1 MQTGSG
7 ISRTLRVALYAAPI
21 LFLAVAASLYF
32 LYFSSGSS
40 GPASHTGSVQ
50 VSGSETM
57 RPVVTACAEDFMMRN
72 PQADIIVRG
81 GGSGDGVAALL
92 HGLVDIG
99 MISRELSRRERD
111 YAGSRKIELSVAQLA
126 LDGVAVVAH
135 RDSAAGALSVAQVQ
149 GIFSGKTTNWRQLDG
164 PDAVIRAFARAE
176 GSGTASLFGEGVM
189 GEEPYAASVQR
200 LPTNEAIV
208 AEVAKTP
215 GAIGYTGLGALRGN
229 QVQAI
234 ALRRDAQSAPIAADV
249 DAIRSGQYPLARA
262 LSFASVGHLTGTAKA
277 FLDSCLSPRGQAM
290 FQRAGYVGIAA
301 AGS

>member
-1 MQTGSG
+1 MQTGGG
-7 ISRTLRVALYAAPI
+7 ISRTLRFALYAVPVLI
-21 LFLAVAASLYF
+21 AAAAGMLYF
-32 LYFSSGSS
+32 GGASR
-40 GPASHTGSVQ
+40 GPVSHAGSVQ
-50 VSGSETM
+50 VAGSETM
-57 RPVVTACAEDFMMRN
+57 RPVVTACAEDFMTRN

-99 MISRELSRRERD
+99 MVSRELSTRERD
-111 YAGSRKIELSVAQLA
+111 YAASRKIELSIAELA

-135 RDSAAGALSVAQVQ
+135 RGGGVGALSLAQVQ
-149 GIFSGKTTNWRQLDG
+149 GIYAGKIDNWRQLEG
-164 PDAVIRAFARAE
+164 PDAAIRAFARAE
-176 GSGTASLFGEGVM
+176 GSGTASLFGERVM
-189 GEEPYAASVQR
+189 GEDRYAASVQR

-229 QVQAI
+229 QVQPI
-234 ALRRDAQSAPIAADV
+234 ALRRDAQSAPVAAE
-249 DAIRSGQYPLARA
+249 AGTIRSGQYPLARA
-262 LSFASVGHLTGTAKA
+262 LVFASAGQLTGTAKA

>member
-1 MQTGSG
+1 MQTGG
-7 ISRTLRVALYAAPI
+7 GTLRLALYAAPVLI
-21 LFLAVAASLYF
+21 AAVALYF
-32 LYFSSGSS
+32 YFSSASS
-40 GPASHTGSVQ
+40 GPASHAGSVQ

-92 HGLVDIG
+92 HGIVDIG
-99 MISRELSRRERD
+99 MISRELSKRERD
-111 YAGSRKIELSVAQLA
+111 YAASRKIELSVAELA

-135 RDSAAGALSVAQVQ
+135 RGSAAGALSLAQVQ
-149 GIFSGKTTNWRQLDG
+149 AIFAGKIDNWRQLEG
-164 PDAVIRAFARAE
+164 PDAAIRAFARAE
-176 GSGTASLFGEGVM
+176 GSGTASLFGERVM
-189 GEEPYAASVQR
+189 GEERYAASVQR

-215 GAIGYTGLGALRGN
+215 GAVGYTGLGALRGN

-234 ALRRDAQSAPIAADV
+234 ALRKDAQSTPVAAETET
-249 DAIRSGQYPLARA
+249 IRSGQYPLARA
-262 LSFASVGHLTGTAKA
+262 LSFASAGHLTGTAKA

-301 AGS
+301 AGP